1 MFGSDI
7 QHALLLNADLNRLDA
22 LSTKVFPVGYELC
35 VLPNTCGVI

>member
-7 QHALLLNADLNRLDA
+7 QHVLLLNADLNRLDA
-22 LSTKVFPVGYELC
+22 VSTKVFPVGYELC